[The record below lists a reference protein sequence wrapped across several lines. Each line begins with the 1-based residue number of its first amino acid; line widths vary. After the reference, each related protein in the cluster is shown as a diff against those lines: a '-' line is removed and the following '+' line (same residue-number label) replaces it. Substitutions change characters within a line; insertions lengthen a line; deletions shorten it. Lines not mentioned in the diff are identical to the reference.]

1 MRASGTAL
9 HESIRGVEVWDFEER
24 TVWEWTIKRVEWGRD
39 WSWTWEK
46 GVQTKMGARKTNW
59 NRERERE
66 REREENLYNPRVIIF
81 SHLK

>member
-1 MRASGTAL
+1 MRASYTAL

-39 WSWTWEK
+39 WSWTLEK
-46 GVQTKMGARKTNW
+46 RSPNKNGCTEDTLTL
-59 NRERERE
+59 RERDW
-66 REREENLYNPRVIIF
+66 EREENLYNPRVKIF